1 MILDKK
7 QTISGIV
14 LYIYKK
20 KVAGQF
26 FLKDLIFFFYSSD
39 YNYFLY
45 ELKKYI
51 LIVVYYLK

>member
-14 LYIYKK
+14 LHIYKK

-26 FLKDLIFFFYSSD
+26 FLKDLIFFFLL
-39 YNYFLY
+39 F
-45 ELKKYI
+45 
-51 LIVVYYLK
+51 